1 MNSETTSSIESRIS
15 SLERKNRQLRWLL
28 LFLPL
33 VALTLGAASQNDIF
47 KAKKV
52 VAEEFVLT
60 DSEGKTRA
68 SLMLVEN
75 SAQLVLQ
82 DSAGKARVRLAANP
96 EEAGPILFLYTKNE
110 KTALAAGQ
118 SKDNGIGFI
127 EFYDE
132 GNVKAGFGGN
142 ALKK

>member
-1 MNSETTSSIESRIS
+1 MNSELTSSLESRIS
-15 SLERKNRQLRWLL
+15 SLERKNRQQRWLL

-33 VALTLGAASQNDIF
+33 IALTLGAAAQNEIF

-52 VAEEFVLT
+52 VAEEFILT

-68 SLMLVEN
+68 SLMLVDN
-75 SAQLVLQ
+75 GAQLVLQ

-96 EEAGPILFLYTKNE
+96 EEAGPVLYLYTKNE

-118 SKDNGIGFI
+118 SKDNGIGFV

>member
-1 MNSETTSSIESRIS
+1 
-15 SLERKNRQLRWLL
+15 
-28 LFLPL
+28 L
-33 VALTLGAASQNDIF
+33 VALALGAASQNDIF
-47 KAKKV
+47 KAKMV

-75 SAQLVLQ
+75 DAQLVLQ

-96 EEAGPILFLYTKNE
+96 EEAGPFLFLYTKNE

>member
-1 MNSETTSSIESRIS
+1 
-15 SLERKNRQLRWLL
+15 
-28 LFLPL
+28 L

-132 GNVKAGFGGN
+132 GNVKAGFGGH